1 MCAYSLRKLTARL
14 TGQEAHEAEDRR
26 PAMPAFEQLERELA
40 LHALPEARAPRLAA
54 EVPEHESAAA

>member
-14 TGQEAHEAEDRR
+14 TGHEAEDRW

-40 LHALPEARAPRLAA
+40 LHALPEARAPRLVTEA
-54 EVPEHESAAA
+54 PEHESAAA

>member
-14 TGQEAHEAEDRR
+14 TDHEADDQR
-26 PAMPAFEQLERELA
+26 PTTQPFEQLERELA

-54 EVPEHESAAA
+54 EAPEREPAAA

>member
-14 TGQEAHEAEDRR
+14 TGDEAQDRR
-26 PAMPAFEQLERELA
+26 PTMGAFEQLERELA
-40 LHALPEARAPRLAA
+40 LHALPEARAPRLVT